1 MICPMASTFAA
12 RRRPVYKGV
21 VNLPL
26 RLMRVFS
33 LAFAPGLR
41 SENRPVSHLF
51 YYIFGG
57 MADIPQPPLGAGSGH
72 SATSSAGRTGHRP
85 GPNQFCVPFNDL
97 ADRVASTVLG
107 SSNSRPQL
115 DKGDS
120 S

>member
-26 RLMRVFS
+26 QLMRVFS

-57 MADIPQPPLGAGSGH
+57 TADILNRRLEPDPDI
-72 SATSSAGRTGHRP
+72 RRP
-85 GPNQFCVPFNDL
+85 
-97 ADRVASTVLG
+97 
-107 SSNSRPQL
+107 PQL
-115 DKGDS
+115 VGQGIGQDHTGFAS
-120 S
+120 PSTIWRTV